1 MKLRA
6 QHILLCLSLAL
17 NVAAVVTALILHRW
31 DCDRGILQ
39 EEVNRRLIVQWTY
52 PDGIT
57 DDRFPSLWEMAR
69 GARPTHVQVDYQAF
83 ETDLPRIDIFA
94 AALRRFGSIEELTI
108 GQGAAPAVERLLSGL
123 GSQPHMTDL
132 YCFSGD
138 LSDAASESLAHFP
151 RVKNLAIVGSS
162 FTGARFPRME
172 RLSSFDCSFNPTS
185 LIGLRRI
192 AACPSLKKLMLREP
206 EEGSVEYRQIVASV
220 QKEFPHVKITGIE

>member
-1 MKLRA
+1 MLRA
-6 QHILLCLSLAL
+6 LAKSDRLLAL
-17 NVAAVVTALILHRW
+17 NVAAAAFALILHRW

-108 GQGAAPAVERLLSGL
+108 GQGTAPAVERLLSGL

-138 LSDAASESLAHFP
+138 LSDVASESLAHFP
-151 RVKNLAIVGSS
+151 QVKNLAIVGSS
-162 FTGARFPRME
+162 FTGARFPPME
-172 RLSSFDCSFNPTS
+172 RQWPRISPELERNLNLENPWSRSLRKAQTRRRSF
-185 LIGLRRI
+185 
-192 AACPSLKKLMLREP
+192 KK
-206 EEGSVEYRQIVASV
+206 
-220 QKEFPHVKITGIE
+220 